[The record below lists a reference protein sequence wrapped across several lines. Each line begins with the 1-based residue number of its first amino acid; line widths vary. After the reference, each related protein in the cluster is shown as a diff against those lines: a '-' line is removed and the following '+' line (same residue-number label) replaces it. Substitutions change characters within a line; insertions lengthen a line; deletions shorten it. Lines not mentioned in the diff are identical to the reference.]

1 MPGFGESARPGR
13 GEWFPPFPSSCF
25 RPVAVPLPSS
35 SCEALRLMLREM
47 PAEAKPSCSFH
58 LPLPA
63 AAETLDVV
71 DDDQDNHTQEGVT

>member
-1 MPGFGESARPGR
+1 
-13 GEWFPPFPSSCF
+13 
-25 RPVAVPLPSS
+25 
-35 SCEALRLMLREM
+35 MLREM